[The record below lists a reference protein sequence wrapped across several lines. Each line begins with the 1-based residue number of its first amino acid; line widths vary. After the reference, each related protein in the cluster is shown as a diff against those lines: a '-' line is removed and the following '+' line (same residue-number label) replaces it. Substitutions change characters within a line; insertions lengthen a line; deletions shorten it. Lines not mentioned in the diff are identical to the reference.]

1 MADKALLDDPTQ
13 EPPLV
18 RFVNDSRV
26 EMTKVDWPDRKTT
39 RNLTIVVIA
48 LSAVMAAVLGLFD
61 LLLTLLY
68 SGAQT
73 LFGG

>member
-1 MADKALLDDPTQ
+1 MAERTLLDDPTQ

-18 RFVNDSRV
+18 HFVKDSRL

-48 LSAVMAAVLGLFD
+48 LTAVMAAVLGLFD
-61 LLLTLLY
+61 FILTLLY
-68 SGAQT
+68 SGMST
-73 LFGG
+73 IFS